1 MSWIFVRFLLFI
13 ETRQNPILLLM
24 NTVQMSAY
32 FDNPASENLH
42 RTILNEMNEIITNRD
57 YFRDTLFTS
66 TSTEYTQFTPY
77 IRSIINRISQF
88 RMMFIVLI
96 DEIIDPSSTNWFI
109 LLLSDNTDIFVG
121 THYNHRL
128 MREYITGLTKVLE
141 ILSEWIQSSN
151 LTSNSPL
158 LPVLRNVSTVV
169 RNYDNMR
176 VCWLSPFVMLT
187 RSSRRHFILCG
198 YTPVAPYADNEVIS
212 GTSSLFT
219 ANVMQ
224 RAMEFVATV

>member
-1 MSWIFVRFLLFI
+1 
-13 ETRQNPILLLM
+13 
-24 NTVQMSAY
+24 MSAY

-66 TSTEYTQFTPY
+66 TSEYIQFTPY
-77 IRSIINRISQF
+77 TRSIINRISQF
-88 RMMFIVLI
+88 RIMFIVLI

-109 LLLSDNTDIFVG
+109 LLPSDNTDIFVG

-128 MREYITGLTKVLE
+128 MREYITGLTKVME

-151 LTSNSPL
+151 LTPNSPL

-176 VCWLSPFVMLT
+176 VVWLSPFVRMT
-187 RSSRRHFILCG
+187 HSSRRHFIIHG

-212 GTSSLFT
+212 GTSSLVT
-219 ANVMQ
+219 ANVMR
-224 RAMEFVATV
+224 RAMEFVANV